1 MHCQYEQPDRVLYR
15 HVVHQWVAIFKSTN
29 NYYDNCFVD
38 KFGGGSPDWARGV
51 ANVTYSYLI
60 ELRDRGFYGFLLPED
75 QILATGEE
83 VWEGVRVILNQV
95 RHDRYGS
102 GQEFNDTYYD
112 FLQEEDFLFRLTKTF
127 PAKWQ
132 GVYDYAGW
140 SLAHSSTPVANCCCL
155 YVLLLS
161 LISSLHASLSLAL
174 FAN

>member
-1 MHCQYEQPDRVLYR
+1 MNSLTAYYIDILC
-15 HVVHQWVAIFKSTN
+15 TN
-29 NYYDNCFVD
+29 GLPYLKVRIINTTIVFVD

-60 ELRDRGFYGFLLPED
+60 ELRDRGYYGFLLPED

-83 VWEGVRVILNQV
+83 VWEGVRVILDQV
-95 RHDRYGS
+95 RYDRYGS
-102 GQEFNDTYYD
+102 GQEFNDTYYH

-132 GVYDYAGW
+132 GVYGYAGW

-155 YVLLLS
+155 YVLLVS
-161 LISSLHASLSLAL
+161 LISSCFSVTCL
-174 FAN
+174 FC